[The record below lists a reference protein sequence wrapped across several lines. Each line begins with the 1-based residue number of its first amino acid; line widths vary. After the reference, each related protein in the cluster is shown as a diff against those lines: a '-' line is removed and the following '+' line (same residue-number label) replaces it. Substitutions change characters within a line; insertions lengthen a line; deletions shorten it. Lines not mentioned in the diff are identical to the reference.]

1 MITQSELQ
9 NKFNYDPDTGIFTR
23 KYTYNKFLEGSQ
35 VGCKDSE
42 GYLIISL
49 TDRCYKAHRLAW
61 LYVYGEFPKYNLD
74 HINGNPSDNRI
85 SNLREANES
94 QNGFNR
100 KLNSNNTSGHKGVTF
115 DKKSKKWQA
124 YVTVNKKLK
133 YLGQFES
140 LELAALVAKEA
151 RIKYHGEF
159 ARNE

>member
-1 MITQSELQ
+1 MITQEELQ
-9 NKFNYDPDTGIFTR
+9 SKFNYDPDTGIFTR
-23 KYTYNKFLEGSQ
+23 KYTYSKFLKGSE

-42 GYLIISL
+42 GYLVISF
-49 TDRCYKAHRLAW
+49 TNKCYKAHRLAW

-85 SNLREANES
+85 LNLREANES

-100 KLNSNNTSGHKGVTF
+100 KLSKNNTSGYKGVTF
-115 DKKSKKWQA
+115 SKKSNKWQA
-124 YVTVNKKLK
+124 AVTVNKKLK
-133 YLGQFES
+133 YLGQFED
-140 LELAALVAKEA
+140 LEFAALVAKEA

>member
-1 MITQSELQ
+1 MITQEELQ
-9 NKFNYDPDTGIFTR
+9 SKFNYDVNTGIFTR
-23 KYTYNKFLEGSQ
+23 KYTYKKLLAGTEA
-35 VGCKDSE
+35 GCKDSD
-42 GYLIISL
+42 GYIIISF
-49 TDRCYKAHRLAW
+49 TNKQYKAHRLAW

-74 HINGNPSDNRI
+74 HINGNPADNRI
-85 SNLREANES
+85 CNLREANES

-100 KLNSNNTSGHKGVTF
+100 KLGCNNTSGYKGVTF
-115 DKKSKKWQA
+115 DKNSKKWQA
-124 YVTVNKKLK
+124 TVTIDKKLK